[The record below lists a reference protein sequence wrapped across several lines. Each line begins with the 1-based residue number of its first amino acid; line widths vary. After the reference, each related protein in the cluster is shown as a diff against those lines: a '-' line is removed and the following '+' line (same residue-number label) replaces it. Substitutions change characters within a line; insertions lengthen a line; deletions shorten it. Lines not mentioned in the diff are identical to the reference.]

1 MKRAPNLKF
10 LPKEKFTEAIIFAG
24 ADAYAHAKGWEEG
37 LGKQIAEDT
46 TPPVW
51 LGPKQLAELDNLQI
65 IDKGRHSARV
75 YLAGNI
81 EPRLINAIG
90 EKLAQAGVQDAKLYK
105 GIPDHQPENWKEYLS
120 RLRERIEDSVLE
132 DSMRH
137 SLPLS
142 VGTDGYDQ
150 EQDYTLKSYLP
161 ANSLSSIYGPSG
173 SYKSFLA
180 VSWACHVAGGFKWAG
195 KSVSP
200 GAVMYVVGEGGIG
213 VPRRIKAW
221 EKLHH
226 VKLDNLFLVNRPVF
240 PVRREETEEMIK
252 AAKDVKY
259 RTGQP
264 VRLIV
269 VDTLAR
275 CFGGND
281 ENDARDMGAFIE
293 GCDVIK
299 RETGATL
306 LVVHHSGKDDTKGAR
321 GSSAFRAALDAE
333 FNIRREGEGGAIIL
347 TCTKMKDAEEPKQ
360 AAFDLRT
367 VELFTDRDGEIV
379 SSLVVRDIP
388 REARE
393 LDPELAEIKNLTGNH
408 AALWQSIRSR
418 KAKGETCNKA
428 VLRDDMEA
436 MMGDKAR
443 KSFHQM
449 AGETDPRWAN
459 RGRLSRRDYTT
470 LRRIIAAANAVGAL
484 II

>member
-1 MKRAPNLKF
+1 MKNAPNVKK
-10 LPKEKFTEAIIFAG
+10 LPKDKYTEAIIFAG
-24 ADAYAHAKGWEEG
+24 SDAYAHAKGWEEG
-37 LGKQIAEDT
+37 MGKQIAEDT
-46 TPPVW
+46 TPPVY
-51 LGPKQLAELDNLQI
+51 LGPKQLAELENVRI
-65 IDKGRHSARV
+65 IDDGRCSARV

-81 EPRLINAIG
+81 EPVLINAIG
-90 EKLAQAGVQDAKLYK
+90 EKLAQAGVQDARLYK
-105 GIPDHQPENWKEYLS
+105 GIPDHEPEDWREYLS
-120 RLRERIEDSVLE
+120 RLREQFEVSVQEDSL
-132 DSMRH
+132 RH

-142 VGTDGYDQ
+142 VGSDGYDQ

-180 VSWACHVAGGFKWAG
+180 VSWACHVAAGIKWAG
-195 KSVSP
+195 KSVSA

-221 EKLHH
+221 EKKHGR
-226 VKLDNLFLVNRPVF
+226 KLDNLYLVNRPVF
-240 PVRREETEEMIK
+240 PVRREEMQEMIK
-252 AAKDVKY
+252 AARDVKT

-333 FNIRREGEGGAIIL
+333 FNIRREGDGGAIIL

-360 AAFDLRT
+360 AAFDLRP
-367 VELFTDRDGEIV
+367 VELFTDRDGELI
-379 SSLVVRDIP
+379 SSLVVQDLP

-393 LDPELAEIKNLTGNH
+393 PDPELADIKHLTGNH

-418 KAKGETCNKA
+418 KAKGEPCN
-428 VLRDDMEA
+428 VSVIRDDITVLF
-436 MMGDKAR
+436 GDNGR
-443 KSFHQM
+443 KGFK
-449 AGETDPRWAN
+449 RWLDKLVREN
-459 RGRLSRRDYTT
+459 
-470 LRRIIAAANAVGAL
+470 IISIDDSGDIT

>member
-1 MKRAPNLKF
+1 MKNAPNLKH
-10 LPKEKFTEAIIFAG
+10 LPKEKFTEAVIFAG
-24 ADAYAHAKGWEEG
+24 SEAYAHAKGWEEG

-46 TPPVW
+46 TPPVY
-51 LGPKQLAELDNLQI
+51 LGPKQLAELDNLRI
-65 IDKGRHSARV
+65 VDDGRRAVRI

-81 EPRLINAIG
+81 KPIQINNIA
-90 EKLAQAGVQDAKLYK
+90 EKLALAGVQDAKLYK
-105 GIPDHQPENWKEYLS
+105 GIPDHEPEDWREYLS
-120 RLRERIEDSVLE
+120 RLREQVEVSVREESL
-132 DSMRH
+132 RH

-142 VGTDGYDQ
+142 VGSDGYDQ

-180 VSWACHVAGGFKWAG
+180 VSWACHVAAGMKWAG
-195 KSVSP
+195 KSVSA

-221 EKLHH
+221 EKKHG
-226 VKLDNLFLVNRPVF
+226 VKLNNLYLVNRPVF
-240 PVRREETEEMIK
+240 PVRREEMQEMIK
-252 AAKDVKY
+252 AARDVKS

-269 VDTLAR
+269 IDTLAR

-333 FNIRREGEGGAIIL
+333 FNVRREGDGGAIIL

-360 AAFDLRT
+360 AAFDLRPI
-367 VELFTDRDGEIV
+367 ELFTDRDGELI
-379 SSLVVRDIP
+379 SSLVVHDLP

-393 LDPELAEIKNLTGNH
+393 PDPELADIKHLTGNH

-418 KAKGETCNKA
+418 KAKGEPCN
-428 VLRDDMEA
+428 VSVIRDDI
-436 MMGDKAR
+436 
-443 KSFHQM
+443 
-449 AGETDPRWAN
+449 
-459 RGRLSRRDYTT
+459 TT
-470 LRRIIAAANAVGAL
+470 LFGENGRKGFKRWLDKLVRENIIFIDDSGDIT

>member
-1 MKRAPNLKF
+1 
-10 LPKEKFTEAIIFAG
+10 
-24 ADAYAHAKGWEEG
+24 
-37 LGKQIAEDT
+37 
-46 TPPVW
+46 
-51 LGPKQLAELDNLQI
+51 
-65 IDKGRHSARV
+65 
-75 YLAGNI
+75 
-81 EPRLINAIG
+81 
-90 EKLAQAGVQDAKLYK
+90 
-105 GIPDHQPENWKEYLS
+105 
-120 RLRERIEDSVLE
+120 
-132 DSMRH
+132 
-137 SLPLS
+137 
-142 VGTDGYDQ
+142 
-150 EQDYTLKSYLP
+150 
-161 ANSLSSIYGPSG
+161 
-173 SYKSFLA
+173 
-180 VSWACHVAGGFKWAG
+180 WAG
-195 KSVSP
+195 KSVSA

-221 EKLHH
+221 EKKYG
-226 VKLDNLFLVNRPVF
+226 VKLNNLYLVNRPVF
-240 PVRREETEEMIK
+240 PVRREEMQEMIK
-252 AAKDVKY
+252 AARDVKS

-333 FNIRREGEGGAIIL
+333 FNVRREGDGGAIIL

-367 VELFTDRDGEIV
+367 VELFTDRDGELI
-379 SSLVVRDIP
+379 SSLVVQDLP

-393 LDPELAEIKNLTGNH
+393 PDPELADIKHLTGNH

-418 KAKGETCNKA
+418 KAKGEPCN
-428 VLRDDMEA
+428 VSVIRDDI
-436 MMGDKAR
+436 
-443 KSFHQM
+443 
-449 AGETDPRWAN
+449 
-459 RGRLSRRDYTT
+459 TT
-470 LRRIIAAANAVGAL
+470 LFGENGRKGFKRWLDKLVRENIIFIDDSGYIT

>member
-1 MKRAPNLKF
+1 MKNAPNLKH
-10 LPKEKFTEAIIFAG
+10 LPKEKFTEAVIFAG
-24 ADAYAHAKGWEEG
+24 SEAYAHAKGWEEG

-46 TPPVW
+46 TPPVY
-51 LGPKQLAELDNLQI
+51 LGPKQLAELDNLRI
-65 IDKGRHSARV
+65 VDDGRRAVRI

-81 EPRLINAIG
+81 KPIQINNIA
-90 EKLAQAGVQDAKLYK
+90 EKLALAGVQDAKLYK
-105 GIPDHQPENWKEYLS
+105 GIPDHEPEDWREYLS
-120 RLRERIEDSVLE
+120 RLREQVEVSVREESLQ
-132 DSMRH
+132 H
-137 SLPLS
+137 NLPLS
-142 VGTDGYDQ
+142 VGSDGYDQ

-180 VSWACHVAGGFKWAG
+180 VSWACHVAAGMKWAG
-195 KSVSP
+195 KSVSA

-221 EKLHH
+221 EKKHGVTLN
-226 VKLDNLFLVNRPVF
+226 NLYLVNRPVF
-240 PVRREETEEMIK
+240 PVRREEMQEMIK
-252 AAKDVKY
+252 AARDVKS

-333 FNIRREGEGGAIIL
+333 FNIRREGDGGAIIL

-360 AAFDLRT
+360 AAFDLRP
-367 VELFTDRDGEIV
+367 VELFTDRDGELI
-379 SSLVVRDIP
+379 SSLVVQDLP

-393 LDPELAEIKNLTGNH
+393 PDPELADIKHLTGNH

-418 KAKGETCNKA
+418 KAKGEPCN
-428 VLRDDMEA
+428 VSVIRDDI
-436 MMGDKAR
+436 
-443 KSFHQM
+443 
-449 AGETDPRWAN
+449 
-459 RGRLSRRDYTT
+459 TT
-470 LRRIIAAANAVGAL
+470 LFGENGRKGFKRWLDKLVRENIIFIDDSGDIT

>member
-1 MKRAPNLKF
+1 MKNAPNLKL
-10 LPKEKFTEAIIFAG
+10 LPKEKFTEAVIFAG
-24 ADAYAHAKGWEEG
+24 SEAYAHAKGWEEG

-46 TPPVW
+46 TPPVY
-51 LGPKQLAELDNLQI
+51 LGPKQLAELDNLRI
-65 IDKGRHSARV
+65 VDDGRHAVRI

-81 EPRLINAIG
+81 KPIQINHIA
-90 EKLAQAGVQDAKLYK
+90 EKLAVAGVQDAKLYK
-105 GIPDHQPENWKEYLS
+105 GIPDHEPEDWREYLS
-120 RLRERIEDSVLE
+120 RLREQVEVSIGEESL
-132 DSMRH
+132 RH

-142 VGTDGYDQ
+142 VGSDGYDQ

-180 VSWACHVAGGFKWAG
+180 VSWACHVAAGMKWAG
-195 KSVSP
+195 KSVSA

-221 EKLHH
+221 EKRHG
-226 VKLDNLFLVNRPVF
+226 VKLNNLYLVNRPVF
-240 PVRREETEEMIK
+240 PVRREEMQEMIK
-252 AAKDVKY
+252 AARDVKS

-333 FNIRREGEGGAIIL
+333 FNVRREGDGGAIIL

-367 VELFTDRDGEIV
+367 VELFTDRDGELI
-379 SSLVVRDIP
+379 SSLVVQDLP

-393 LDPELAEIKNLTGNH
+393 PDPELADIKHLTGNH

-418 KAKGETCNKA
+418 KAKGEPCN
-428 VLRDDMEA
+428 VSVIRDDI
-436 MMGDKAR
+436 
-443 KSFHQM
+443 
-449 AGETDPRWAN
+449 
-459 RGRLSRRDYTT
+459 TT
-470 LRRIIAAANAVGAL
+470 LFGENGRKGFKRWLDKLVRENIIFIDDSGDIT

>member
-1 MKRAPNLKF
+1 MKNAPNLKH
-10 LPKEKFTEAIIFAG
+10 LPKEKFTEAVIFAG
-24 ADAYAHAKGWEEG
+24 SEAYAHAKGWEEG

-46 TPPVW
+46 TPPVY
-51 LGPKQLAELDNLQI
+51 LGPKQLAELDNLRI
-65 IDKGRHSARV
+65 VDDGRRAVRI

-81 EPRLINAIG
+81 KPIQINNIA
-90 EKLAQAGVQDAKLYK
+90 EKLAVAGVQDARLYK
-105 GIPDHQPENWKEYLS
+105 GIPDHEPEDWREYLS
-120 RLRERIEDSVLE
+120 RLREQVEVSIGEESL
-132 DSMRH
+132 RH

-142 VGTDGYDQ
+142 VGSDGYDQ

-180 VSWACHVAGGFKWAG
+180 VSWACHVAAGMKWAG
-195 KSVSP
+195 KSVSA

-221 EKLHH
+221 EKRHG
-226 VKLDNLFLVNRPVF
+226 VKLNNLYLVNRPVF
-240 PVRREETEEMIK
+240 PVRREEMQEMIK
-252 AAKDVKY
+252 AARDVKS

-333 FNIRREGEGGAIIL
+333 FNVRREGDGGAIIL

-367 VELFTDRDGEIV
+367 VELFTDRDGELI
-379 SSLVVRDIP
+379 SSLVVQDLP

-393 LDPELAEIKNLTGNH
+393 PDPELADIKHLTGNH

-418 KAKGETCNKA
+418 KAKGEQCN
-428 VLRDDMEA
+428 VSVIRDDITALFGENGRKGFKRWLDKLVRENIISIDDS
-436 MMGDKAR
+436 GDI
-443 KSFHQM
+443 
-449 AGETDPRWAN
+449 T
-459 RGRLSRRDYTT
+459 
-470 LRRIIAAANAVGAL
+470 II
-484 II
+484 

>member
-1 MKRAPNLKF
+1 MKNAPNLKH
-10 LPKEKFTEAIIFAG
+10 LPKEKFTEAVIFAG
-24 ADAYAHAKGWEEG
+24 SEAYAHAKGWEEG

-46 TPPVW
+46 TPPVY
-51 LGPKQLAELDNLQI
+51 LGPKQLAELDNLRI
-65 IDKGRHSARV
+65 VDDGRRAVRI

-81 EPRLINAIG
+81 KPIQINNIA
-90 EKLAQAGVQDAKLYK
+90 EKLALAGVQDAKLYK
-105 GIPDHQPENWKEYLS
+105 GIPDHEPEDWREYLS
-120 RLRERIEDSVLE
+120 RLREQVEVC
-132 DSMRH
+132 MREESLLH

-142 VGTDGYDQ
+142 VGSDGYDQ

-180 VSWACHVAGGFKWAG
+180 VSWACHVAAGMKWAG
-195 KSVSP
+195 KSVSA

-221 EKLHH
+221 EKKYG
-226 VKLDNLFLVNRPVF
+226 VKLNNLYLVNRPVF
-240 PVRREETEEMIK
+240 PVRREEMQEMIK
-252 AAKDVKY
+252 AARDVKS

-333 FNIRREGEGGAIIL
+333 FNVRREGDGGAIIL

-367 VELFTDRDGEIV
+367 VELFTDRDGELI
-379 SSLVVRDIP
+379 SSLVVQDLP

-393 LDPELAEIKNLTGNH
+393 PDPELADIKHLTGNH

-418 KAKGETCNKA
+418 KAKGEPCN
-428 VLRDDMEA
+428 VSVIRDDI
-436 MMGDKAR
+436 
-443 KSFHQM
+443 
-449 AGETDPRWAN
+449 
-459 RGRLSRRDYTT
+459 TT
-470 LRRIIAAANAVGAL
+470 LFGENGRKGFKRWLDKLVRENIIFIDDSGYIT

>member
-1 MKRAPNLKF
+1 MKNAPNVKKM
-10 LPKEKFTEAIIFAG
+10 PKDKYTEAIIFAG
-24 ADAYAHAKGWEEG
+24 SDAYAHAKGWEEG
-37 LGKQIAEDT
+37 MGKQIAEDT
-46 TPPVW
+46 TPPIY

-65 IDKGRHSARV
+65 VDKGRRSARV
-75 YLAGNI
+75 YIAGDI
-81 EPRLINAIG
+81 EPILINAIG
-90 EKLAQAGVQDAKLYK
+90 EKLAQAGVQDARLYK
-105 GIPDHQPENWKEYLS
+105 GIPDHEPEDWREYLS
-120 RLRERIEDSVLE
+120 RLREQFEVSVQEDSL
-132 DSMRH
+132 RH

-142 VGTDGYDQ
+142 VGSDGYDQ

-180 VSWACHVAGGFKWAG
+180 VSWACHVAAGIKWAG
-195 KSVSP
+195 KSVSA

-221 EKLHH
+221 EKKHGR
-226 VKLDNLFLVNRPVF
+226 KLDNLYLVNRPVF
-240 PVRREETEEMIK
+240 PVRREEMQEMIK
-252 AAKDVKY
+252 AARDVKT

-333 FNIRREGEGGAIIL
+333 FNIRREGDGGAIIL

-360 AAFDLRT
+360 AAFDLHP
-367 VELFTDRDGEIV
+367 VELFTDRDGELI
-379 SSLVVRDIP
+379 SSLVVQDMP

-393 LDPELAEIKNLTGNH
+393 PDPELADIKHLTGNH

-418 KAKGETCNKA
+418 KAKGEPCNLS
-428 VLRDDMEA
+428 VIRDDITALFGENGRKGFKRWLDKLVRENIISIDDS
-436 MMGDKAR
+436 GDI
-443 KSFHQM
+443 
-449 AGETDPRWAN
+449 T
-459 RGRLSRRDYTT
+459 
-470 LRRIIAAANAVGAL
+470 II
-484 II
+484 

>member
-1 MKRAPNLKF
+1 MKNAPNVKL
-10 LPKEKFTEAIIFAG
+10 LPKDKMTEAIIFAG

-37 LGKQIAEDT
+37 LGKQIAEDN
-46 TPPVW
+46 TPPVY
-51 LGPKQLAELDNLQI
+51 LGPKQLAELDNLRI
-65 IDKGRHSARV
+65 VDDGRRAVRI

-81 EPRLINAIG
+81 KPIQINNIA
-90 EKLAQAGVQDAKLYK
+90 EKLALAGVQDAKLYK
-105 GIPDHQPENWKEYLS
+105 GILDHEPEDWREYLS
-120 RLRERIEDSVLE
+120 RLREQVEVSVREESL
-132 DSMRH
+132 RH

-142 VGTDGYDQ
+142 VGSDGYDQ

-180 VSWACHVAGGFKWAG
+180 VSWACHVAAGMKWAG
-195 KSVSP
+195 KSVSA

-221 EKLHH
+221 EKKHG
-226 VKLDNLFLVNRPVF
+226 VKLNNLYLVNRPVF
-240 PVRREETEEMIK
+240 PVRREEMQEMIK
-252 AAKDVKY
+252 AARDVMS

-333 FNIRREGEGGAIIL
+333 FNVRREGDGGAIIL

-367 VELFTDRDGEIV
+367 VELFTDRDGELI
-379 SSLVVRDIP
+379 SSLVVQDLP

-393 LDPELAEIKNLTGNH
+393 PDPELADIKHLTGNH

-418 KAKGETCNKA
+418 KAKGEPCN
-428 VLRDDMEA
+428 VSVIRDDI
-436 MMGDKAR
+436 
-443 KSFHQM
+443 
-449 AGETDPRWAN
+449 
-459 RGRLSRRDYTT
+459 TT
-470 LRRIIAAANAVGAL
+470 LFGENGRKGFKRWLDKLVRENIIFIDDSGDIT

>member
-1 MKRAPNLKF
+1 MKNAPNLKH
-10 LPKEKFTEAIIFAG
+10 LPKEKFTEAVIFAG
-24 ADAYAHAKGWEEG
+24 SEAYAHAKGWEEG

-46 TPPVW
+46 IPPVY
-51 LGPKQLAELDNLQI
+51 LGPKQLAELDNLRI
-65 IDKGRHSARV
+65 VDDGRRAVRI

-81 EPRLINAIG
+81 KPIQINNIA
-90 EKLAQAGVQDAKLYK
+90 EKLALAGVEDAKLYK
-105 GIPDHQPENWKEYLS
+105 GIPDHEPEDWREYLS
-120 RLRERIEDSVLE
+120 RLREQVEVSVREESLQ
-132 DSMRH
+132 H
-137 SLPLS
+137 NLPLS
-142 VGTDGYDQ
+142 VGSDGYDQ

-180 VSWACHVAGGFKWAG
+180 VSWACHVAAGMKWAG
-195 KSVSP
+195 KSVSA

-221 EKLHH
+221 EKKHGVTLN
-226 VKLDNLFLVNRPVF
+226 NLYLVNRPVF
-240 PVRREETEEMIK
+240 PVRREEMQEMIK
-252 AAKDVKY
+252 AARDVKS

-333 FNIRREGEGGAIIL
+333 FNVRREGDGGAIIL

-360 AAFDLRT
+360 AAFDLRPI
-367 VELFTDRDGEIV
+367 ELFTDRDGELI
-379 SSLVVRDIP
+379 SSLVVQDLP

-393 LDPELAEIKNLTGNH
+393 PDPELADIKHLTGNH

-418 KAKGETCNKA
+418 KAKGESCN
-428 VLRDDMEA
+428 VSVIRDDI
-436 MMGDKAR
+436 
-443 KSFHQM
+443 
-449 AGETDPRWAN
+449 
-459 RGRLSRRDYTT
+459 TT
-470 LRRIIAAANAVGAL
+470 LFGENGRKGFKRWLDKLVRENIIFIDDSGDIT

>member
-10 LPKEKFTEAIIFAG
+10 LPKEKFTEAVIFAG
-24 ADAYAHAKGWEEG
+24 TDAYAHAKGWEEG

-46 TPPVW
+46 TPPIY

-65 IDKGRHSARV
+65 VDKGRHSARV
-75 YLAGNI
+75 YIAGDI
-81 EPRLINAIG
+81 EPILINTIG
-90 EKLAQAGVQDAKLYK
+90 EKLARAGVQDAKLYK
-105 GIPDHQPENWKEYLS
+105 GIPDHEPEDWKEYLS
-120 RLRERIEDSVLE
+120 RIREQVDATVLE
-132 DSMRH
+132 DSMLH

-142 VGTDGYDQ
+142 VGSDGYDQ

-180 VSWACHVAGGFKWAG
+180 VSWACHIAAGEKWAG
-195 KSVSP
+195 KSVSG

-221 EKLHH
+221 EKKHGR
-226 VKLDNLFLVNRPVF
+226 KLDNLYLVNRPVF
-240 PVRREETEEMIK
+240 PVRREEMQEMIK
-252 AAKDVKY
+252 AARDVKA

-333 FNIRREGEGGAIIL
+333 FNIRREGDGGAIIL

-360 AAFDLRT
+360 AAFDLRP
-367 VELFTDRDGEIV
+367 VELFTDRDGELI
-379 SSLVVRDIP
+379 SSLVVHDLP

-393 LDPELAEIKNLTGNH
+393 TDPELADIKHLTANH
-408 AALWQSIRSR
+408 SALWQSIRSR
-418 KAKGETCNKA
+418 KAKGEPCN
-428 VLRDDMEA
+428 VSIIRDDITALFGENGRKGFKRWLDKLVRENIISIDDS
-436 MMGDKAR
+436 GDI
-443 KSFHQM
+443 
-449 AGETDPRWAN
+449 T
-459 RGRLSRRDYTT
+459 
-470 LRRIIAAANAVGAL
+470 II
-484 II
+484 

>member
-1 MKRAPNLKF
+1 MKNAPNLKH
-10 LPKEKFTEAIIFAG
+10 LPKDKFTEAVIFAG

-37 LGKQIAEDT
+37 LGKQIAGDN
-46 TPPVW
+46 TPPVY
-51 LGPKQLAELDNLQI
+51 LGPKQLAELDNLRI
-65 IDKGRHSARV
+65 VDDGRRAVRI

-81 EPRLINAIG
+81 KPIQINNIA
-90 EKLAQAGVQDAKLYK
+90 EKLALAGVQDAKLYK
-105 GIPDHQPENWKEYLS
+105 GIPDHEPEDWREYLS
-120 RLRERIEDSVLE
+120 RLREQVEVSVREESL
-132 DSMRH
+132 RH

-142 VGTDGYDQ
+142 VGSDGYDQ

-180 VSWACHVAGGFKWAG
+180 VSWACHVAAGMKWAG
-195 KSVSP
+195 KSVSA

-221 EKLHH
+221 EKKHG
-226 VKLDNLFLVNRPVF
+226 VKLNNLYLVNRPVF
-240 PVRREETEEMIK
+240 PVRREEMQEMIK
-252 AAKDVKY
+252 AARDVKS

-333 FNIRREGEGGAIIL
+333 FNVRREGDGGAIIL

-367 VELFTDRDGEIV
+367 VELFTDRDGELI
-379 SSLVVRDIP
+379 SSLVVQDLP

-393 LDPELAEIKNLTGNH
+393 PDPELADIKHLTGNH

-418 KAKGETCNKA
+418 KAKGEQCN
-428 VLRDDMEA
+428 VSVIRDDITALFGENGRKGFKRWLDKLVRENIISIDDS
-436 MMGDKAR
+436 GDI
-443 KSFHQM
+443 
-449 AGETDPRWAN
+449 T
-459 RGRLSRRDYTT
+459 
-470 LRRIIAAANAVGAL
+470 II
-484 II
+484 